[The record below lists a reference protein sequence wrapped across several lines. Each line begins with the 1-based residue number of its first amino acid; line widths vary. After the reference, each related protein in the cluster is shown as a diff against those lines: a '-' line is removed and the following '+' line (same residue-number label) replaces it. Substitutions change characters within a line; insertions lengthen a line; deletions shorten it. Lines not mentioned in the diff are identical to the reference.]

1 MEKRLT
7 ISTVPIY
14 IVYLSSHSGG
24 TSVIGGQSVRLT
36 RRGMA
41 LPLTHIAVTN
51 SSASTLY
58 SALQTIFLYTLFIYK
73 KKHKYKIAKHFQ
85 DIAVPWT
92 APTALLQPTCVSVY
106 NHKFWKNMSLV
117 RENTLK
123 VEFTLMWWTVLLLCN
138 YVHVCLC
145 NVEELEKRMAGPQG
159 PQRSVAN
166 PPICPW
172 ILQRSSK

>member
-1 MEKRLT
+1 MMMTSYNTPILIMSIMSAMRFSPPCWFILIWMEKRLT

-58 SALQTIFLYTLFIYK
+58 SALQTIFLYTLTYTK
-73 KKHKYKIAKHFQ
+73 KTQIQNCKTLSGYCCSLDSTHSSAS
-85 DIAVPWT
+85 T
-92 APTALLQPTCVSVY
+92 
-106 NHKFWKNMSLV
+106 NM
-117 RENTLK
+117 
-123 VEFTLMWWTVLLLCN
+123 
-138 YVHVCLC
+138 CLC
-145 NVEELEKRMAGPQG
+145 IQS
-159 PQRSVAN
+159 Q
-166 PPICPW
+166 
-172 ILQRSSK
+172 ILKKIWV